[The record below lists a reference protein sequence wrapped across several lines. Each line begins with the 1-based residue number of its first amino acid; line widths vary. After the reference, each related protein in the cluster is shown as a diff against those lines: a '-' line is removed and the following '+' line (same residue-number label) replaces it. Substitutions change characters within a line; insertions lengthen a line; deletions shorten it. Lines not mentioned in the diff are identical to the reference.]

1 MLKGGFVSG
10 YLLSTPIVNCPSRPL
25 LALLCFRFYSLRYIS
40 CFNDRFMF
48 QYCWYRLPNRAWWM
62 AHSDPRM
69 PLSCLAIGFCFYLI
83 VLLTFFSLLALETF
97 FDNMVTIRYTYV
109 YPRGLKKKK
118 YRDRE
123 HSTRTSLY
131 CLKSKSQINDS
142 HFLFHSRSTGKRGVS
157 SGFSTIVVGT
167 ELRKKN
173 NRVLSK
179 LFVEDRNIFEH
190 GAVRVPK

>member
-1 MLKGGFVSG
+1 
-10 YLLSTPIVNCPSRPL
+10 
-25 LALLCFRFYSLRYIS
+25 
-40 CFNDRFMF
+40 
-48 QYCWYRLPNRAWWM
+48 M

-83 VLLTFFSLLALETF
+83 VVLTFFSLLALETF
-97 FDNMVTIRYTYV
+97 LGNMVTIRYTGAYLH
-109 YPRGLKKKK
+109 GFKKK

-157 SGFSTIVVGT
+157 SGFSMIVVGT
-167 ELRKKN
+167 ELRKKTTTEFSRN
-173 NRVLSK
+173 YLSRTEIYLSTEQFECRSNTVYSS
-179 LFVEDRNIFEH
+179 LFGEEAGN
-190 GAVRVPK
+190 GK

>member
-1 MLKGGFVSG
+1 
-10 YLLSTPIVNCPSRPL
+10 
-25 LALLCFRFYSLRYIS
+25 
-40 CFNDRFMF
+40 
-48 QYCWYRLPNRAWWM
+48 M
-62 AHSDPRM
+62 AHSDSRM

-83 VLLTFFSLLALETF
+83 VVLTFFSLLALETF

-167 ELRKKN
+167 ELRKKKTTEFSRN
-173 NRVLSK
+173 YLSRTEIYLSTEQFECRSNTVYSS
-179 LFVEDRNIFEH
+179 LFGEEAGN
-190 GAVRVPK
+190 GK